1 MGLINVG
8 KIHMS
13 IFFSSIYGLTTW
25 KVLLYTHVQC
35 NEIIIASAIVQMFIW
50 NLNLLT
56 LYMSNYSVYV
66 NYSTLPKMVLH
77 IDSES
82 SLISKYVYYRGQADP
97 PVS

>member
-13 IFFSSIYGLTTW
+13 IFFSIYGLTTW
-25 KVLLYTHVQC
+25 KVLLYMHVQS

-56 LYMSNYSVYV
+56 LYMSYYSLYV
-66 NYSTLPKMVLH
+66 NYSTLLKMVLH

>member
-1 MGLINVG
+1 M
-8 KIHMS
+8 
-13 IFFSSIYGLTTW
+13 
-25 KVLLYTHVQC
+25 HVQS

-56 LYMSNYSVYV
+56 LYMSYYSLYV
-66 NYSTLPKMVLH
+66 NYSTLLKMVLH